1 MEEKYRIYPYR
12 WAVLAVFMFINL
24 TIQVLWISFAAI
36 TQPAARFYG
45 VPELQIGFLAMSFM
59 IVYVPLSIPASWAID
74 TFGLRKAVGFGA
86 VLLGVFGLLRGLL
99 GASFAGVLAAT
110 LGLAAAQPFLL
121 NAVTTVAAKWFPLE
135 ERATASGL
143 ALVASFLGIAIGMAL
158 TPALAGAYGI
168 PAMLVIYGAA
178 AAFSAVLFLI
188 FAREAPPTPPCPPGQ
203 ETRALVLDG
212 LKHMLGMR
220 EMWVLMYVF
229 LIGLGVFN
237 GVSTWIDEILGPR
250 GFSPDQA
257 GFVGAALLLGGIA
270 GAALIPSLSDRVRR
284 RKPFL
289 VAGLLLSLP
298 GLAGLT
304 LASSYGELIASS
316 AALGFFLMGLAPVG
330 FQFGAEITYPAP
342 EGSSNGLLNL
352 AGQVSVVF
360 VFAMEALKTPDGSF
374 RTSLFLLAAL
384 TALGVLLIT
393 RLPESALIRGQ
404 MEATPAAGEAES
416 QISS

>member
-1 MEEKYRIYPYR
+1 
-12 WAVLAVFMFINL
+12 
-24 TIQVLWISFAAI
+24 
-36 TQPAARFYG
+36 
-45 VPELQIGFLAMSFM
+45 
-59 IVYVPLSIPASWAID
+59 
-74 TFGLRKAVGFGA
+74 
-86 VLLGVFGLLRGLL
+86 
-99 GASFAGVLAAT
+99 
-110 LGLAAAQPFLL
+110 
-121 NAVTTVAAKWFPLE
+121 
-135 ERATASGL
+135 
-143 ALVASFLGIAIGMAL
+143 
-158 TPALAGAYGI
+158 
-168 PAMLVIYGAA
+168 
-178 AAFSAVLFLI
+178 
-188 FAREAPPTPPCPPGQ
+188 
-203 ETRALVLDG
+203 
-212 LKHMLGMR
+212 
-220 EMWVLMYVF
+220 
-229 LIGLGVFN
+229 
-237 GVSTWIDEILGPR
+237 VSTWIDEILGPR

-374 RTSLFLLAAL
+374 RASLFLLAAL